1 MLNLSEKK
9 NVSEAAVI
17 LFDGVCN
24 LCNGLVNF
32 VIPRDPK
39 AKFRFA
45 ALQSESGQKL
55 LKQFHLPTDDFNTFI
70 LVEGDH
76 YYKKS
81 TAALR
86 VLKGLGGVWS
96 LFYVFILV
104 PSQIRDFVY
113 NVIAGNR
120 YRWFGKK
127 DQCLIPT
134 VDIKNRF
141 L

>member
-1 MLNLSEKK
+1 M
-9 NVSEAAVI
+9 SEAPVI

-45 ALQSESGQKL
+45 ALQWESGQKL
-55 LKQFHLPTDDFNTFI
+55 LNKFHLPTDDFNTFI
-70 LVEGDH
+70 LVEGDP

-86 VLKGLGGVWS
+86 VLKDLGGAWS
-96 LFYVFILV
+96 IFYMFILV
-104 PSQIRDFVY
+104 PSPIRNFVY
-113 NVIAGNR
+113 NIIAGNR
-120 YRWFGKK
+120 CRWFGKK

-134 VDIKNRF
+134 ADIKNRF